1 MYYSNTELLILFL
14 AYKYLQNHHNQ
25 KNMPIK
31 YCVMKK
37 LMIDGKQYLSHFLQD
52 LDWGFGKA

>member
-1 MYYSNTELLILFL
+1 
-14 AYKYLQNHHNQ
+14 
-25 KNMPIK
+25 MPIK

-52 LDWGFGKA
+52 LDWGFGQA